1 LHKISKKTQEDESMD
16 IKEISGALMPPSLI
30 QKKEGGGTSE
40 FQKIFQDVHQTTKQG
55 EAAGPAAL
63 PAVVQGFEIGTVNG
77 VLEIQ
82 DLQQLQA
89 RGVAATEKTIALLEQ
104 YQQALADPAQ
114 SLKEINPLVQS
125 LAEKVTD
132 LQGLAQTL
140 APADPL
146 KKILQEVGTL
156 SAVEVEKFNRG
167 EYV

>member
-1 LHKISKKTQEDESMD
+1 MD
-16 IKEISGALMPPSLI
+16 IKEISGALLPPSLI
-30 QKKEGGGTSE
+30 QKKEGGSGSE
-40 FQKIFQDVHQTTKQG
+40 FQKIFQDVRLTANPSA
-55 EAAGPAAL
+55 AAGPVAL
-63 PAVVQGFEIGTVNG
+63 PGVVQGFEIGTVNG

-89 RGVAATEKTIALLEQ
+89 RGISATEKTIALLEQ

-114 SLKEINPLVQS
+114 TLKEINPLVQS

-146 KKILQEVGTL
+146 KKIIQEVGTL